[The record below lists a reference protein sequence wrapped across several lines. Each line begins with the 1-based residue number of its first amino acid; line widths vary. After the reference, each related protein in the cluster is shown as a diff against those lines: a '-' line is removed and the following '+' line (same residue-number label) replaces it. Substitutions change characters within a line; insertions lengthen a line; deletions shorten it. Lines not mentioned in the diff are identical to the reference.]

1 MNTEELSNRLT
12 QIVQG
17 ITNTHPIRIKAT
29 IEVFLEEFDPS
40 QNYLLSI
47 SDIEGYETQFIEF
60 EIWGQNDGPIPGI
73 KLFKDLNIYT
83 LNENIAN
90 TNPYNTYITMETNF
104 EYLAK
109 ILKDDAID
117 TWTLREQEEI
127 NKLDLTQ
134 GLHIFLYDIYTG
146 IISHCQT
153 NKPTNQEPIYES
165 EHIIILDSDSTIGCQ
180 E

>member
-1 MNTEELSNRLT
+1 
-12 QIVQG
+12 
-17 ITNTHPIRIKAT
+17 
-29 IEVFLEEFDPS
+29 
-40 QNYLLSI
+40 
-47 SDIEGYETQFIEF
+47 
-60 EIWGQNDGPIPGI
+60 
-73 KLFKDLNIYT
+73 
-83 LNENIAN
+83 
-90 TNPYNTYITMETNF
+90 METNF

-146 IISHCQT
+146 IIFHCQT
-153 NKPTNQEPIYES
+153 NNPQTKNPIYES

>member
-1 MNTEELSNRLT
+1 
-12 QIVQG
+12 
-17 ITNTHPIRIKAT
+17 
-29 IEVFLEEFDPS
+29 
-40 QNYLLSI
+40 
-47 SDIEGYETQFIEF
+47 
-60 EIWGQNDGPIPGI
+60 
-73 KLFKDLNIYT
+73 
-83 LNENIAN
+83 
-90 TNPYNTYITMETNF
+90 METNF
-104 EYLAK
+104 EYLTK

-117 TWTLREQEEI
+117 TWTSKRTRR
-127 NKLDLTQ
+127 KDLTQ

>member
-1 MNTEELSNRLT
+1 MFTIQSNSIQT
-12 QIVQG
+12 
-17 ITNTHPIRIKAT
+17 IK
-29 IEVFLEEFDPS
+29 
-40 QNYLLSI
+40 
-47 SDIEGYETQFIEF
+47 
-60 EIWGQNDGPIPGI
+60 
-73 KLFKDLNIYT
+73 
-83 LNENIAN
+83 ENIMTYFN
-90 TNPYNTYITMETNF
+90 GTLQEFTYLHEQVTEISNPDESYLGTLSLFFKEPVTSNDEQTYF
-104 EYLAK
+104 EYLTK

>member
-1 MNTEELSNRLT
+1 MVTIQSNSIQTIKENIMTYFNGTLQEFTYLHEQVTEISN
-12 QIVQG
+12 
-17 ITNTHPIRIKAT
+17 PD
-29 IEVFLEEFDPS
+29 ES
-40 QNYLLSI
+40 YL
-47 SDIEGYETQFIEF
+47 G
-60 EIWGQNDGPIPGI
+60 
-73 KLFKDLNIYT
+73 T
-83 LNENIAN
+83 LNLFFKEPVTSNDEQ
-90 TNPYNTYITMETNF
+90 TYF

-146 IISHCQT
+146 IISYCQT

>member
-12 QIVQG
+12 QILTG
-17 ITNTHPIRIKAT
+17 ITSGEPNPNIIQGFVQNF
-29 IEVFLEEFDPS
+29 IEDFKPDYYYE
-40 QNYLLSI
+40 I
-47 SDIEGYETQFIEF
+47 SVTDVEGYTPTFI
-60 EIWGQNDGPIPGI
+60 
-73 KLFKDLNIYT
+73 
-83 LNENIAN
+83 
-90 TNPYNTYITMETNF
+90 

-109 ILKDDAID
+109 ILKEDAID

-146 IISHCQT
+146 IISYCQT

>member
-1 MNTEELSNRLT
+1 M
-12 QIVQG
+12 
-17 ITNTHPIRIKAT
+17 K
-29 IEVFLEEFDPS
+29 
-40 QNYLLSI
+40 
-47 SDIEGYETQFIEF
+47 
-60 EIWGQNDGPIPGI
+60 
-73 KLFKDLNIYT
+73 
-83 LNENIAN
+83 
-90 TNPYNTYITMETNF
+90 TNF

-146 IISHCQT
+146 IISYYQT
-153 NKPTNQEPIYES
+153 NKPTNPEPLYES

>member
-1 MNTEELSNRLT
+1 MFTIQSNSIQT
-12 QIVQG
+12 
-17 ITNTHPIRIKAT
+17 IK
-29 IEVFLEEFDPS
+29 
-40 QNYLLSI
+40 
-47 SDIEGYETQFIEF
+47 
-60 EIWGQNDGPIPGI
+60 
-73 KLFKDLNIYT
+73 
-83 LNENIAN
+83 ENIAN
-90 TNPYNTYITMETNF
+90 INSPNTYITMETNF

-146 IISHCQT
+146 IISYCQT

>member
-47 SDIEGYETQFIEF
+47 SDIEGYEPQLIEF

-73 KLFKDLNIYT
+73 KLFKDLNIY
-83 LNENIAN
+83 LERE
-90 TNPYNTYITMETNF
+90 YCDTYITMETNF